1 MSVSRIRYNKLKYH
15 RPLSKIV
22 KKGILT
28 YNTRP
33 FLPIPV
39 NVNAVK
45 IIADNLSTKFS
56 YPFTVTDMGILIFKG
71 SIVSGQAL
79 EFLKPLKIA
88 FGKHD
93 FCIQVANLADIEH
106 ITGNIEVD
114 YSLSIF

>member
-1 MSVSRIRYNKLKYH
+1 MKYH